1 MRWLELT
8 QGNGRKVLI
17 HLDNVVRILAL
28 ANGQADFIMT
38 NGSITVLETY
48 LVVKAKIKTYN
59 PTFVID

>member
-48 LVVKAKIKTYN
+48 LVVKEKIKNFN